1 MNKPVPTLSIV
12 IVTYNTR
19 QLALDCVRSI
29 FETAHDLL
37 LEVFIVDNASR
48 DGTADALREA
58 FPTVNIIANSD
69 NRYFS
74 AANNQGIR
82 AAAGRYVLALNPD
95 TLVRGDSLRQ
105 LVQYMQAHPAAGAA
119 TTTMCFPDG
128 TLQRNGSRNV
138 TLRYLTYE
146 YTFVGKL
153 FATRKRAL
161 NTALWYSDWDRMS
174 EREVGVL
181 PGSCIIAER
190 DTWLRAG
197 GFDEAMPMYF
207 SDDYFSLQVRKT
219 GKQTVYVPTDGI
231 LHYENASTKQVS
243 RRAMWFYFRDLLGY
257 TRRVFGRPAQMLL
270 ALLLIPTVVVQYLR
284 AKR

>member
-1 MNKPVPTLSIV
+1 MNKTALTLSIV

-19 QLALDCVRSI
+19 QLALDCVHSI
-29 FETAHDLL
+29 FEAARDLP
-37 LEVFIVDNASR
+37 LEVIIVDNDSR
-48 DGTADALREA
+48 DGTVAALREA
-58 FPTVNIIANSD
+58 FPAVNIIANSK

-105 LVQYMQAHPAAGAA
+105 LVQYMQSHPAAGAA
-119 TTTMCFPDG
+119 TTTMHFPDG

-138 TLRYLTYE
+138 TLRYLIYE
-146 YTFVGKL
+146 YTFMGKL
-153 FATRKRAL
+153 FAARKRAL
-161 NTALWYSDWDRMS
+161 NATLWYADWDRTS

-190 DTWLRAG
+190 ETWLRVG

-219 GKQTVYVPTDGI
+219 GKQTIYIPTDGI

-243 RRAMWFYFRDLLGY
+243 RRALIFYFRDLLAYAG
-257 TRRVFGRPAQMLL
+257 RVFGRPAQMLL
-270 ALLLIPTVVVQYLR
+270 ALLLIPTLVVQHMR